1 MITDQTGQD
10 GHEQRG
16 DGAVAGHLRDGRC
29 HVAQDEG
36 HAPLVQVRKHLEL
49 LPYPQ

>member
-16 DGAVAGHLRDGRC
+16 DGAVAGHLRDGCC

-49 LPYPQ
+49 FAYPQ